1 MLTFQDETLTIYAIG
16 EVSLEISCIFNAN
29 TFEH

>member
-1 MLTFQDETLTIYAIG
+1 VLTLQDETLTIYVMG
-16 EVSLEISCIFNAN
+16 EVSLEISCNFIAN